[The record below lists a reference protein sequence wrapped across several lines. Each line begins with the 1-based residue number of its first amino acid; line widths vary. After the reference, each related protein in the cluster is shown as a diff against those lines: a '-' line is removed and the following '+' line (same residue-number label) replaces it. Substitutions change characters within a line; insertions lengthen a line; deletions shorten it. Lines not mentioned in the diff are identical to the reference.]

1 MNLNLYNLHTHSKFC
16 DGIGE
21 PEEYVVS
28 AIDKGFHTLGFSS
41 HAPVPFQNNFAI
53 KNDDELQEYCRTVRN
68 LQEKYQSRISIC
80 LGLEIDYIQSV
91 SRDFSAFRQSCDLD
105 YIIGSVHLVKNADDP
120 RLWFID
126 GAKVETYNEGLEN
139 IFRGDIRKA
148 ITAFYRQQIQMLN
161 TQKVDIIGH
170 FDKIKMHNRNRYFKE
185 DEPWYREL
193 VMELVETIVK
203 TGAIVEV
210 NTRGIYKKRSEDL
223 YPGQWILKILKEKNI
238 PITLSADAHKPQ
250 EVDGYYT
257 ETIEILRNIG
267 FKSLVCF
274 SNGDWQELGNS
285 F

>member
-16 DGIGE
+16 DGSGE
-21 PEEYVVS
+21 PEEYIVS
-28 AIDKGFHTLGFSS
+28 AIEKNFHTLGFSS
-41 HAPVPFQNNFAI
+41 HAPVPFQNKFAI
-53 KNDDELQEYCRTVRN
+53 KDEEELQEYCKTVRN
-68 LQEKYQSRISIC
+68 LQEKYQSRILIC
-80 LGLEIDYIQSV
+80 LGLEADYIQGV
-91 SRDFSAFRQSCDLD
+91 SRDFAAFRQSYDLD

-126 GAKVETYNEGLEN
+126 GSKVETYSEGLEN
-139 IFRGDIRKA
+139 IFGGDVRKA

-185 DEPWYREL
+185 DESWYREL
-193 VMELVETIVK
+193 VMELVETIEK
-203 TGAIVEV
+203 KEIIVEV

-223 YPGQWILKILKEKNI
+223 YPGQWILKILNEKNI

-250 EVDGYYT
+250 EVDGFYP
-257 ETIEILRNIG
+257 ETIEMLRNIG
-267 FKSLVCF
+267 YKSLVYF
-274 SNGDWQELGNS
+274 SGGSWREQEIS